1 MKLFAT
7 VEDYTTYTNDDAP
20 GNIDRLLRIASAW
33 VQDTVKRAR
42 FTVTADGEPQD
53 PHIVEALRDA
63 TCEQVY
69 IWTQNGVEPGR
80 NPERGAVTSSSIGDA
95 SISDETDSVV
105 RDRNLIASAIA
116 PTALTILDAAGL
128 WEGHPWVQ

>member
-7 VEDYTTYTNDDAP
+7 AEDYTTYTKDDAP
-20 GNIDRLLRIASAW
+20 ENIDRLLRIASAW

-42 FTVTADGEPQD
+42 FAVTDDGDPQD
-53 PHIVEALRDA
+53 PRIVEALRDA

-95 SISDETDSVV
+95 SISYETDSVV

-128 WEGHPWVQ
+128 WEGHPGVQ

>member
-1 MKLFAT
+1 VKLFAT
-7 VEDYTTYTNDDAP
+7 AEDYAQYAQAEAP
-20 GNIDRLLRIASAW
+20 DNVDRLLRIASAW

-42 FTVTADGEPQD
+42 FAVDKDGAPKD

-69 IWTQNGVEPGR
+69 VWQENDVQPGK
-80 NPERGAVTSSSIGDA
+80 NSERGAVTSSSIGDA
-95 SISDETDSVV
+95 SISYETASVV
-105 RDRNLIASAIA
+105 RDRELVASSVA

-128 WEGHPWVQ
+128 WEGHPWVR

>member
-7 VEDYTTYTNDDAP
+7 AEDYTTYTKDDAP
-20 GNIDRLLRIASAW
+20 ENIDRLLRIASAW

-42 FTVTADGEPQD
+42 FAVTADGTPQD

-80 NPERGAVTSSSIGDA
+80 NPERGAVTTSSIGDA
-95 SISDETDSVV
+95 SISYETDSVV

>member
-7 VEDYTTYTNDDAP
+7 VEDYTTYTNDGAP
-20 GNIDRLLRIASAW
+20 GNVDRLLRIASAW

-42 FTVTADGEPQD
+42 FAVTADGDPED
-53 PHIVEALRDA
+53 PHVVEALRDA

-69 IWTQNGVEPGR
+69 VWVQNDVEPGR
-80 NPERGAVTSSSIGDA
+80 SPERGAVTSSSIGDA
-95 SISDETDSVV
+95 SISYETDSVV

>member
-7 VEDYTTYTNDDAP
+7 AEEYATYANEAP
-20 GNIDRLLRIASAW
+20 PANIDRLLRIASAW
-33 VQDTVKRAR
+33 VQDTVKRAH
-42 FTVTADGEPQD
+42 FTVTKDGD
-53 PHIVEALRDA
+53 PKDPRIVEALRDA

-69 IWTQNGVEPGR
+69 VWAQNGVEPGKQSD
-80 NPERGAVTSSSIGDA
+80 RGAVTSSSIGDA
-95 SISDETDSVV
+95 SISYETDSVV
-105 RDRNLIASAIA
+105 RDRALIASAIA